1 MLHGRIALKLASAT
15 EQDALDVLDRLVRR
29 AQERLT
35 LELET
40 SKAVLTDLSTA
51 SFSATEKSLETVL
64 RQEMRLL
71 ERWSQWY
78 DEAMMSVT
86 TMPVDGASMALEQRV
101 TSARAQGKR
110 ALAEATRAL
119 QSVAR

>member
-1 MLHGRIALKLASAT
+1 M
-15 EQDALDVLDRLVRR
+15 
-29 AQERLT
+29 
-35 LELET
+35 
-40 SKAVLTDLSTA
+40 
-51 SFSATEKSLETVL
+51 ETVL